1 MKIVLLA
8 VIFSLTALTAKAPVS
23 MSLHSYQEIV
33 VKDKSG
39 KKVKRWVEVKKVV
52 PGDIVKY
59 VNTINNDSDKELTTV
74 KVSDPINK
82 NVFLV
87 KGSEKSSAKFKTL
100 YSIDGGK
107 SYATAGKLFIK
118 GKNGAKKLAT
128 VKDYNA
134 LEFTVDKVPAHSKV
148 DVEFKVKIK

>member
-1 MKIVLLA
+1 MKIVLVA
-8 VIFSLTALTAKAPVS
+8 VIFSLTALVAKSPVS
-23 MSLHSYQEIV
+23 MSLHSFQEV
-33 VKDKSG
+33 LVKDKSG
-39 KKVKRWVEVKKVV
+39 KKVKKWVPVKKVV
-52 PGDIVKY
+52 PSDIVKY
-59 VNTINNDSDKELTTV
+59 VNRITNDTDKELTNV

-82 NVFLV
+82 NVVLV
-87 KGSEKSSAKFKTL
+87 KGSEKSSAKFTTL

-107 SYATAGKLFIK
+107 NYTTTDKLFIK

-128 VKDYNA
+128 AKDYNA

>member
-1 MKIVLLA
+1 MKQILIALL
-8 VIFSLTALTAKAPVS
+8 FSLTALMAKMPVS
-23 MSLHSYQEIV
+23 ITSHSYQELL

-39 KKVKRWVEVKKVV
+39 KRVKKWVTVKKVV

-59 VNTINNDSDKELTTV
+59 VNSINNDTDKELTNV

-82 NVFLV
+82 NVILV
-87 KGSEKSSAKFKTL
+87 KGSEKSSAKFNTL

-107 SYATAGKLFIK
+107 SYARADKLFIK
-118 GKNGAKKLAT
+118 GKNGIKKIAT

>member
-1 MKIVLLA
+1 MKIVLVA
-8 VIFSLTALTAKAPVS
+8 VMFGLTALIAKAPVS
-23 MSLHSYQEIV
+23 MSLHSYQEVV

-39 KKVKRWVEVKKVV
+39 KKVKKWVKVKKVV

-59 VNTINNDSDKELTTV
+59 VNTITNDSDKELTSV
-74 KVSDPINK
+74 KVSDPIDK
-82 NVFLV
+82 NVVLV
-87 KGSEKSSAKFKTL
+87 KGSESSSAKFKTL

-107 SYATAGKLFIK
+107 SYATADKLFIK
-118 GKNGAKKLAT
+118 GKNGVKKLAA

-134 LEFTVDKVPAHSKV
+134 LEFTVERVAAHSKV

>member
-1 MKIVLLA
+1 MKQILIALL
-8 VIFSLTALTAKAPVS
+8 FSLTALMAKAPVS
-23 MSLHSYQEIV
+23 IDIHSYQEIV

-39 KKVKRWVEVKKVV
+39 KKVKKWVPVKKVV

-59 VNTINNDSDKELTTV
+59 VDTINNDTDKELTDV
-74 KVSDPINK
+74 KVKNPINK
-82 NVFLV
+82 NVVLV
-87 KGSEKSSAKFKTL
+87 KGSEKSNAKFTTL

-107 SYATAGKLFIK
+107 SYATADKLFIK
-118 GKNGAKKLAT
+118 GKDGVKKMAT